1 MVSLALGTS
10 NGVEANNGINDL
22 SPAPEAKKNG
32 SELCYKIS
40 VVAALV
46 LGLLAA
52 AGGAVVLALFCTFA
66 PPLFFYAGVVLV
78 ALGAVILGVGV
89 SNTCSCC
96 LRSRKIEAREQLI
109 LQQKEEI
116 SQLEQ
121 QLAKALKEL
130 NTKYPASLLE
140 RRGLRE
146 NLKAWQAC
154 CLNLEEEMRDLLTK
168 LGGYQER
175 LKVLPAKEKQIEE
188 LKAMLEHYS
197 RICHKRG
204 ELINL
209 LKTANKKLSK
219 EFEKLL
225 LNYKAH
231 RDVCLGEKVLVKSV
245 NLIDLDPKSDS
256 SDGDDDDGFN
266 YGSRV

>member
-96 LRSRKIEAREQLI
+96 LRSRKIEA
-109 LQQKEEI
+109 
-116 SQLEQ
+116 
-121 QLAKALKEL
+121 
-130 NTKYPASLLE
+130 AS
-140 RRGLRE
+140 
-146 NLKAWQAC
+146 N
-154 CLNLEEEMRDLLTK
+154 
-168 LGGYQER
+168 
-175 LKVLPAKEKQIEE
+175 
-188 LKAMLEHYS
+188 S
-197 RICHKRG
+197 SFS
-204 ELINL
+204 
-209 LKTANKKLSK
+209 KKK
-219 EFEKLL
+219 
-225 LNYKAH
+225 
-231 RDVCLGEKVLVKSV
+231 KSH
-245 NLIDLDPKSDS
+245 N
-256 SDGDDDDGFN
+256 
-266 YGSRV
+266 

>member
-22 SPAPEAKKNG
+22 SPAPEAKKTG
-32 SELCYKIS
+32 YRLCYKIS

-130 NTKYPASLLE
+130 NTKYP
-140 RRGLRE
+140 G
-146 NLKAWQAC
+146 
-154 CLNLEEEMRDLLTK
+154 
-168 LGGYQER
+168 
-175 LKVLPAKEKQIEE
+175 
-188 LKAMLEHYS
+188 
-197 RICHKRG
+197 
-204 ELINL
+204 
-209 LKTANKKLSK
+209 
-219 EFEKLL
+219 
-225 LNYKAH
+225 
-231 RDVCLGEKVLVKSV
+231 
-245 NLIDLDPKSDS
+245 
-256 SDGDDDDGFN
+256 
-266 YGSRV
+266 